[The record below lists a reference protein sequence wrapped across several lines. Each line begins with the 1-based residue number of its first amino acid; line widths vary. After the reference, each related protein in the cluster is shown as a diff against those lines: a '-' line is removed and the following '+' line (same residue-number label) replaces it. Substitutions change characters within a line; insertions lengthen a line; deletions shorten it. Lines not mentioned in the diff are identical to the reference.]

1 MKNEL
6 LEALAQLWEEYPDM
20 RLGQLIDWVA
30 GGNAYYMND
39 ATLLRS
45 IKDKLQCQ
53 ITFLLY
59 YWIFL

>member
-6 LEALAQLWEEYPDM
+6 LEALAQLWEKHPDM
-20 RLGQLIDWVA
+20 RLGQLMDWVA

-45 IKDKLQCQ
+45 IKDKL
-53 ITFLLY
+53 
-59 YWIFL
+59 

>member
-6 LEALAQLWEEYPDM
+6 LEALAQLWEKYHDM

-45 IKDKLQCQ
+45 IKDKL
-53 ITFLLY
+53 
-59 YWIFL
+59 